1 MSGETDI
8 LAEDAL
14 GTAPAEPGAMMR
26 SKLLTGSMISMGQ
39 TFHGGISFDYVTR
52 IEGESGRACI
62 LTR

>member
-1 MSGETDI
+1 MPGETDI

-14 GTAPAEPGAMMR
+14 STAPAKPAAMMR
-26 SKLLTGSMISMGQ
+26 SKLLTGSMIRMGQ

-52 IEGESGRACI
+52 IKGEAGRACI